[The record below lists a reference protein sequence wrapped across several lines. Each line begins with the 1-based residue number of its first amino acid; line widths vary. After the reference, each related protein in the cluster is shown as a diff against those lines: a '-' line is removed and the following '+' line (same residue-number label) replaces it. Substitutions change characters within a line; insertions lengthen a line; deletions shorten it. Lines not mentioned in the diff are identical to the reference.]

1 MARPLRI
8 IYPGAF
14 YHVTS
19 RGNEKKDIFKSRRDR
34 EKFLEYLSSA
44 AERYG
49 AVIYAYCLMSN
60 HFHLFM
66 QTPEGNLSQIMRHI
80 IGAYTTY
87 FNTKRK
93 RAGHLFQGRYKSV
106 LVEADEYAV
115 ELTRYIHLNPVK
127 AGITVKAYEY
137 QWSSYRAYIGTAST
151 PEWLESGFILGSFG
165 KAGSE
170 SASRKN
176 YQDFVEKLDIETYE
190 SPLKSAVGGS
200 VLGSPEFVEEITET
214 HLNERGADKDIP
226 ALRHFSKRPPL
237 EEIIEFAREAMKN
250 NEKLARQVSI
260 YLCHKYSG
268 APLKE
273 IAVRFDVG
281 VTAIGEASKRIQKKV
296 EEDKALQ
303 KMIDTLTTKI
313 NKWKM
318 ES

>member
-34 EKFLEYLSSA
+34 EKFLEYLESA

-87 FNTKRK
+87 FNIKRK

-106 LVEADEYAV
+106 LVEADEYAA

-127 AGITVKAYEY
+127 AGITAKADEY
-137 QWSSYRAYIGTAST
+137 QWSSYRAYIGAVST
-151 PEWLESGFILGSFG
+151 PEWLEPGLILGSFG
-165 KAGSE
+165 NNE
-170 SASRKN
+170 QVSRKN
-176 YQDFVEKLDIETYE
+176 YRDFVEKLDIEAYE

-200 VLGSPEFVEEITET
+200 VLGSPDFIEEITET
-214 HLNERGADKDIP
+214 HLKERGADKDIP
-226 ALRHFSKRPPL
+226 ALRHFSNKPPL
-237 EEIIEFAREAMKN
+237 EEIIEFAREAIS
-250 NEKLARQVSI
+250 NEKLARQVCI

-268 APLKE
+268 VTLKE
-273 IAVRFDVG
+273 IAVKFDVG
-281 VTAIGEASKRIQKKV
+281 VTAIGEASKRIQKKM
-296 EEDKALQ
+296 EEDKAL
-303 KMIDTLTTKI
+303 KKLIGTLTTKI